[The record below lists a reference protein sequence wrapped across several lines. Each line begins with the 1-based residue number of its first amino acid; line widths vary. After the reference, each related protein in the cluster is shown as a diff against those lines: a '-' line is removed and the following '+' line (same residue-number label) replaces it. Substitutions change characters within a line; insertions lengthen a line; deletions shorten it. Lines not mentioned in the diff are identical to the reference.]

1 VTAVDREPLPEDDT
15 GTELALEVERL
26 PPLALEDTD
35 MPATVEVG
43 RVELATAVLVAAGAM
58 TGPESMIRLG
68 PARAR
73 SDARDDSWAL

>member
-1 VTAVDREPLPEDDT
+1 MTAVDREPLPEDDT

-58 TGPESMIRLG
+58 TGPESMRLG